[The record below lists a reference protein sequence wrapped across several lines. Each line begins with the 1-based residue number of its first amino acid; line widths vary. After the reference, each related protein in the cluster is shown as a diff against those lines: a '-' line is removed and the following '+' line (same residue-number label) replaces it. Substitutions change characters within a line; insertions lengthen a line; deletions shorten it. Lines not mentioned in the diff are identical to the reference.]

1 MVKVDIVDENDTPL
15 KGKRA
20 FFKDFNQNN
29 KTEIALLEQI
39 PDIKR
44 RIDTVFSNANRK
56 WGEKQYEWSQWKT
69 SQGHANRELTRR
81 RADELRIRKELTQ
94 RKADESRASMIARN
108 IPGSTR
114 RVGDTILSFTARG
127 SNKKRNKTKR
137 KKRSKGGSGTS
148 KNVGKVYWYDAVDF
162 IRSKQL
168 EAYNKGIFGR
178 FMVVFPEIG
187 IELPLT
193 NDATRLINPEDTV
206 TDNPN
211 FESWDNIL
219 LTNLQELEAKGKTV
233 PRKTP
238 QNPRLILKYYQPTE
252 PTPQHDP
259 YPED

>member
-44 RIDTVFSNANRK
+44 RIATVFSTANRK
-56 WGEKQYEWSQWKT
+56 WGEKQYAWAQT
-69 SQGHANRELTRR
+69 MRR
-81 RADELRIRKELTQ
+81 QSKVNQEFTQRMADELRIRKELTQ
-94 RKADESRASMIARN
+94 RRADESRASMIARN

-127 SNKKRNKTKR
+127 SNKKRNKTRR
-137 KKRSKGGSGTS
+137 KKRSKGGSGTP

-168 EAYNKGIFGR
+168 EAYKKGIFGR

-187 IELPLT
+187 VELPLT
-193 NDATRLINPEDTV
+193 IDATRLINPEHTV

-219 LTNLQELEAKGKTV
+219 LTNLQELRAKDKTV

>member
-44 RIDTVFSNANRK
+44 RIATVFSNANRK
-56 WGEKQYEWSQWKT
+56 WGEKQYAWAQT
-69 SQGHANRELTRR
+69 MRR
-81 RADELRIRKELTQ
+81 QSKVNQEFTQRMADELRIRKELTQ
-94 RKADESRASMIARN
+94 RRADESRASMIARN

-127 SNKKRNKTKR
+127 SNKKRNKTRR
-137 KKRSKGGSGTS
+137 KKRSKGGSGTP

-193 NDATRLINPEDTV
+193 NDATRLISPEDTV

-211 FESWDNIL
+211 FESWENIL
-219 LTNLQELEAKGKTV
+219 LTNLQELEEKGKTV
-233 PRKTP
+233 PKKTP
-238 QNPRLILKYYQPTE
+238 QNPRLILKNYQPTE
-252 PTPQHDP
+252 TTPQHAP